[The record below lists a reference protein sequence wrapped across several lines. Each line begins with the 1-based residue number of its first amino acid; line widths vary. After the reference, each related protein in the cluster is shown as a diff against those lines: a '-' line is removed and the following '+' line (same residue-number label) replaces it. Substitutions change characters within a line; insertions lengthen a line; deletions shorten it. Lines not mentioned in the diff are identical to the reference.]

1 MYTNNECLKR
11 EFLHRLIEAR
21 KQAEENMESE
31 NEFKMDDDID
41 FDALE
46 ADDIAWWMLILIM
59 PPV

>member
-46 ADDIAWWMLILIM
+46 ADYIA
-59 PPV
+59 